1 MPNKRAKDRKR
12 KKRILNKV
20 LQKQG
25 RTSAQYNKRK
35 KKNV

>member
-12 KKRILNKV
+12 KKRILNKA

-25 RTSAQYNKRK
+25 RTSTQYKRK

>member
-12 KKRILNKV
+12 KKRILNKE

-25 RTSAQYNKRK
+25 RTSIQYHKRK

>member
-12 KKRILNKV
+12 KKRKLNKA

-25 RTSAQYNKRK
+25 RTSTQYYKRK
-35 KKNV
+35 KKKV